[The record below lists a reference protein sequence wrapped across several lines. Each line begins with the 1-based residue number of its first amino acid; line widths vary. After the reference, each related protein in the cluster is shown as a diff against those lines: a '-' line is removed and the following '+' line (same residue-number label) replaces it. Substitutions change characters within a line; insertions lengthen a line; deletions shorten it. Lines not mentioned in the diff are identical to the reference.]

1 MPTVHP
7 DLQEPPKPPHFA
19 SRPVVRAGPGD
30 ATFLA
35 IPRNLHMIT
44 EATPEAPV
52 TTGLCFDRIFSTE
65 GQDPFDSVR
74 WTKRTAV
81 IKDDKGREIFRQD
94 DVEVPVDY
102 GDIPTNVVVSKY
114 FYGDPNKRLAD
125 GRPERETSVRQLIF
139 RVARTIANWGL
150 DDGLVDEDS
159 CEVFYAELVVLLLQQ
174 YAAFNSPVWFN
185 VGLATEYG
193 IQGTGRAWRW
203 DKQHGYVVQ
212 VAPGDAYKY
221 PQGSA
226 CFIQSVA
233 DNMESIMGLATS
245 EAMLFKYGSGTGTD
259 LSTLRSSREK
269 VSGGGQA
276 SGPVSFMIIYDA
288 VASTIKSGGKTRRA
302 AKMQS
307 LKVSHPDV
315 MEFIEAKSKEERK
328 AQALIAGG
336 YDPDFNGEAYS
347 SVRYQNCNMS
357 VRVTDDFLSAVEYGG
372 WWQTTP
378 VLAETPKDKMP
389 CYEARDL
396 MGKIAE
402 GTWAC
407 GDPGLQYEDTIQ
419 KWHTCP
425 NTGPINA
432 SNPCSEYMF
441 LDDTSCNLASLNLL
455 KFRSQHDRSFD
466 VERYRAA
473 CKVMITAQEILV
485 DHGSYPSPLIARNSH
500 DFRPLG
506 LGYCNLGTL
515 VMAMGK
521 PYDSNEGRAACAALT
536 AILTGQG
543 YLTSSHIAAHIGAFE
558 GFAVNREPML
568 NVMKKH
574 RIAVDGI
581 DDYAVDPDLLKAAQG
596 LGPGDR
602 HGPQARL
609 SQQPDQRDR
618 TDWHDRVHDGCR
630 HDRHRARDRA
640 GEVQEPGRRRS
651 APDRQWYGDIGS
663 AGPGIWG
670 QTSRRDRCSHGE
682 DRHDRGSALPYQ

>member
-1 MPTVHP
+1 M
-7 DLQEPPKPPHFA
+7 
-19 SRPVVRAGPGD
+19 
-30 ATFLA
+30 
-35 IPRNLHMIT
+35 
-44 EATPEAPV
+44 
-52 TTGLCFDRIFSTE
+52 
-65 GQDPFDSVR
+65 
-74 WTKRTAV
+74 
-81 IKDDKGREIFRQD
+81 
-94 DVEVPVDY
+94 
-102 GDIPTNVVVSKY
+102 VVSKY
-114 FYGDPNKRLAD
+114 FYGDPTKRLAD
-125 GRPERETSVRQLIF
+125 GRPERETSVRQLIN
-139 RVARTIANWGL
+139 RVAMTITDWGI
-150 DDGLVDEDS
+150 DDELFSIDEAD
-159 CEVFYAELVVLLLQQ
+159 VFCDELIVLLLQQ

-185 VGLATEYG
+185 VGLHHEYG

-203 DKQHGYVVQ
+203 DKQQGCVVK
-212 VAPGDAYKY
+212 VESGDAYKY

-226 CFIQSVA
+226 CFIQSVE

-288 VASTIKSGGKTRRA
+288 VASTIKSGGKTRCA

-315 MEFIEAKSKEERK
+315 MEFIEAKNKEERK

-357 VRVTDDFLSAVEYGG
+357 VRVTDDFLNAVEYGG
-372 WWQTTP
+372 WWQTLP

-389 CYEARDL
+389 RYEAREL

-455 KFRSQHDRSFD
+455 KFRSKEDRSFD
-466 VERYRAA
+466 VDRYRAA
-473 CKVMITAQEILV
+473 CKIMITAQEILV
-485 DHGSYPSPLIARNSH
+485 DHGSYPSEKIAENSH
-500 DFRPLG
+500 KFRPLG
-506 LGYCNLGTL
+506 LGYCNLGAL
-515 VMAMGK
+515 IMAMGR
-521 PYDSNEGRAACAALT
+521 PYDSNEGRATCAALT

-543 YLTSSHIAAHIGAFE
+543 YLTSAHIAAHTGAFE

-574 RIAVDGI
+574 QIAVDGI
-581 DDYAVDPDLLKAAQG
+581 DDYAVDPDLLKAARDVWNQAVVMG
-596 LGPGDR
+596 HKHGYRNSQISVIAPTRNDR
-602 HGPQARL
+602 L
-609 SQQPDQRDR
+609 
-618 TDWHDRVHDGCR
+618 HDGGR
-630 HDRHRARDRA
+630 HHRHRARDRV
-640 GEVQEPGRRRS
+640 GEVQEPGRRRP
-651 APDRQWYGDIGS
+651 APDRQRHGEVGS
-663 AGPGIWG
+663 AGPGLRG
-670 QTSRRDRCSHGE
+670 QTGRRDRRPHGE
-682 DRHDRGSALPYQ
+682 DGHDRRERPTSREMIWPFSTVPSCRPAASGRSPSMVMSG